1 LLDPITGLPRSLQ
14 RRPAYGRN
22 SAGRSTSGLLFD
34 EIRASLARGLPAY
47 EIRTIT
53 RLGNG
58 LADAIFEVNG
68 ELIVRQVQ
76 V

>member
-1 LLDPITGLPRSLQ
+1 V
-14 RRPAYGRN
+14 
-22 SAGRSTSGLLFD
+22 FD
-34 EIRASLARGLPAY
+34 EIRASLARGLPAC
-47 EIRTIT
+47 EILTIT

-68 ELIVRQVQ
+68 ESIVRQVQ